1 MGAWRIN
8 QSDERVAL
16 GATARGNFKELL
28 VHGISN
34 ACFLGQVGGT
44 IIPVALPP
52 FRSNR
57 QASFPSDGFD
67 QSGANPPAFTIK
79 VEPPLP
85 AREISIP
92 IHTDD

>member
-1 MGAWRIN
+1 MGAWQIK
-8 QSDERVAL
+8 QPVEPIAL
-16 GATARGNFKELL
+16 DATAGDRFKELL
-28 VHGISN
+28 AHGVSN

-57 QASFPSDGFD
+57 QDSFPNDGFD
-67 QSGANPPAFTIK
+67 QPKANLPTFTIA

-85 AREISIP
+85 AREIRIP
-92 IHTDD
+92 IRTND